1 MDAPHWLLALLPVWV
16 LALTAPGPDTLM
28 VVRTAATAGR
38 RAGYACAAGI
48 GLGNAI
54 WAGAALAGLA
64 VLFAEA
70 AWLYRLVVLLGASY
84 LSVVGARL
92 LLAAWRGGNGPAAE
106 AAGAAE
112 VAGGFRRGL
121 ATNLANPKAAMFF
134 ASVLA
139 VAAPPDAPAAVLA
152 ALVAGAAVT
161 SAGWFALV
169 AGVLAAPPMMAGYR
183 RAGRAL
189 DGMAGALFLGLGA
202 ALAWR
207 EAR

>member
-1 MDAPHWLLALLPVWV
+1 MDAPHWLLTLLPIWI
-16 LALTAPGPDTLM
+16 LALTSPGPDTLM

-64 VLFAEA
+64 VLFAEM
-70 AWLYRLVVLLGASY
+70 AWLYRLAVLLGAAY
-84 LSVVGARL
+84 LAVMGVRMI
-92 LLAAWRGGNGPAAE
+92 LAAWRGGDGPAPVA
-106 AAGAAE
+106 AAGGDA
-112 VAGGFRRGL
+112 AGGFRRGL
-121 ATNLANPKAAMFF
+121 ATNLANPKVAMFF
-134 ASVLA
+134 GSVLA
-139 VAAPPDAPAAVLA
+139 VAAPPDAPVAVLA
-152 ALVAGAAVT
+152 ALVAGAAVS
-161 SAGWFALV
+161 SAVWFALV
-169 AGVLAAPPMMAGYR
+169 ARVLAAPAMMAGYR

-189 DGMAGALFLGLGA
+189 DGLTGALFLGLGA